1 MTEPNLPGTG
11 ASAPANAGEPGEG
24 SDVTASWPAAA
35 SPEPDAMP
43 PVAPDFFGGRRVVVT
58 GGRGFLGRWVV
69 RQLLASGAEVSALG
83 RSDYDLT
90 EQAAVRALYADLR
103 PHLVV
108 HCAGA
113 VGGIGANVANPGRY
127 LYENAQMGL
136 SVLEEGRRAGLEKL
150 VLISTTCAYPEGAPM
165 PLREETLWDGPPT
178 GATGPYGMAKR
189 LLHAAVESYA
199 RQYGVQGV
207 VLLPANLYGP
217 EDHFDPEQSH
227 VVPGLIR
234 RYVEAVESGAQRV
247 VNWGSGTPTR
257 EFLHVRDAARG
268 IALAA
273 AHHADP
279 APVNLGSGVETPI
292 RALTERIAAL
302 TGFAGEVAWDTARP
316 DGVLRRVLDT
326 RRARAGFG
334 FEAQV
339 DLAAGL
345 AETVAWFRE
354 HRPA

>member
-1 MTEPNLPGTG
+1 MSAENEGSG
-11 ASAPANAGEPGEG
+11 AGGGSASAGEVAGEGEAG
-24 SDVTASWPAAA
+24 VTASWPAATDPS
-35 SPEPDAMP
+35 SPP
-43 PVAPDFFGGRRVVVT
+43 PVAPEYFTGRRVVIT
-58 GGRGFLGRWVV
+58 GGRGFLGRYVA
-69 RQLLASGAEVSALG
+69 RQLSASGADVVALG

-127 LYENAQMGL
+127 LFENAQMGL
-136 SVLEEGRRAGLEKL
+136 SIVEEGRRAGLEKL
-150 VLISTTCAYPEGAPM
+150 VLISTTCAYPVGAPM
-165 PLREETLWDGPPT
+165 PLREETLWDGPPV

-189 LLHAAVESYA
+189 LLHEAVRTYA
-199 RQYGVQGV
+199 RQYGMQGV

-234 RYVEAVESGAQRV
+234 RYVEAVAQGTERV
-247 VNWGSGTPTR
+247 VNWGTGTPTR

-273 AHHADP
+273 ALHTDP

-292 RALTERIAAL
+292 RTLTEQVAAL
-302 TGFAGEVAWDTARP
+302 TGYTGEVAWDTERP
-316 DGVLRRVLDT
+316 DGVPRRVLDT
-326 RRARAGFG
+326 SRARAGFG
-334 FEAQV
+334 FEAHI

-345 AETVAWFRE
+345 AETVAWFKDQQGL
-354 HRPA
+354 